1 MRNLRQ
7 GWFLIST
14 AFNQTT
20 RLLMHVDGCIYVFS
34 HLCTSHV
41 AATFSIEGP
50 DSAHRLLEF
59 LHATPPVT
67 AAGRI
72 RIPRPGGWNARGHTE
87 PAILIHL
94 LLREIAPSCR
104 FTRNESLRTTGLH
117 TRRRLIITSSTA
129 SESRRSRLFR
139 DQLRVRRLLGD
150 CTVLIGWP
158 LWRGGGHGLGL
169 VPRIWSL
176 PQLRTALVAAP
187 KVSLTPD

>member
-1 MRNLRQ
+1 MRNLQQ
-7 GWFLIST
+7 GCFLIST

-20 RLLMHVDGCIYVFS
+20 RLSMLDGIIYS

-41 AATFSIEGP
+41 AATISIEVP

-72 RIPRPGGWNARGHTE
+72 RIPRPGAWNARGHTE

-117 TRRRLIITSSTA
+117 TRRRRLIITSITG
-129 SESRRSRLFR
+129 SEFRRSRLFR

-158 LWRGGGHGLGL
+158 LWRGGGHGLDL

-187 KVSLTPD
+187 KVSLTPDKH